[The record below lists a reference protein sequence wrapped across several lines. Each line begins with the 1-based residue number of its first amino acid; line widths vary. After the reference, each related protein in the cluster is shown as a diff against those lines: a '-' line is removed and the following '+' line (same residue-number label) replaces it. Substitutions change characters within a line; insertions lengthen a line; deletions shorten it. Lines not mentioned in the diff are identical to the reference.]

1 MSEILAS
8 LVALDKTIFRFVNQS
23 LANPVT
29 DVIMPF
35 ITTDLHLKIFYGVCL
50 FLILWKG
57 DRRLRWAVL
66 GSLVVVTLSDQLSSA
81 ILKSLVGR
89 LRPCKVMEVHL
100 LVGCGSGFSFPSSHA
115 ANLFG
120 QAFFFYGIAPRS
132 AKFLVPLAALV
143 ALSRVF
149 VGVHYPGDILS
160 GAILGTAVG
169 LVMEILFSKAY
180 RRFYSESAPGGKSIT

>member
-1 MSEILAS
+1 MSEIMAS
-8 LVALDKTIFRFVNQS
+8 LVALDKTLFRFVNQS

-29 DVIMPF
+29 NVIMPF

-81 ILKSLVGR
+81 ILKPLVGR
-89 LRPCKVMEVHL
+89 LRPCKIMEVYL

-132 AKFLVPLAALV
+132 AKFLVPLAVLV

-149 VGVHYPGDILS
+149 VGVHYPGDILA

-169 LVMEILFSKAY
+169 LSAAVIFKRVYKKLEY
-180 RRFYSESAPGGKSIT
+180 ESNR

>member
-29 DVIMPF
+29 DVFMPF

-81 ILKSLVGR
+81 ILKPLVGR

-149 VGVHYPGDILS
+149 VGVHYPGDILA

-169 LVMEILFSKAY
+169 LVMAILFSKAN

>member
-8 LVALDKTIFRFVNQS
+8 LVALDKSIFRFVNQS

-57 DRRLRWAVL
+57 DRRMRWAIL
-66 GSLVVVTLSDQLSSA
+66 GSLVVVTLSDQISSA
-81 ILKSLVGR
+81 ILKPLAGR
-89 LRPCKVMEVHL
+89 LRPCKIMEVHL

-120 QAFFFYGIAPRS
+120 QAFFFLPVFPRS
-132 AKFLVPLAALV
+132 GKFLIPLAVLV

-149 VGVHYPGDILS
+149 VGVHYPGDILA

-169 LVMEILFSKAY
+169 LVIAILFSKVY
-180 RRFYSESAPGGKSIT
+180 RRFYSKSAPGGKPIT

>member
-1 MSEILAS
+1 MNEILAS

-29 DVIMPF
+29 DIIMPF

-57 DRRLRWAVL
+57 DRRLRWAIL
-66 GSLVVVTLSDQLSSA
+66 GSLVVVTLSDQFSSA
-81 ILKSLVGR
+81 ILKPLVGR
-89 LRPCKVMEVHL
+89 LRPCKIMEVHL

-120 QAFFFYGIAPRS
+120 QAFFFYGIAPGS

-149 VGVHYPGDILS
+149 VGVHYPGDILAGS
-160 GAILGTAVG
+160 ILGAAVG
-169 LVMEILFSKAY
+169 LATSSIFVRVY
-180 RRFYSESAPGGKSIT
+180 RRLYNDSSD